1 MNTKILCAWLLL
13 QAYHDYL
20 AFLLMINEAVK
31 GKKVSDDYP
40 VSEVC
45 VVALWMHVRT
55 GHLHLH
61 CHGVYIQGMH
71 TTSHWSKGCCCCI
84 YWTDSVH

>member
-1 MNTKILCAWLLL
+1 MINAESKWRLLLPFLLLSHAQVTRALCLLL

-31 GKKVSDDYP
+31 GKKISDDFP

-45 VVALWMHVRT
+45 VTCTVNVSMYMHVHFT
-55 GHLHLH
+55 VVFYTYL
-61 CHGVYIQGMH
+61 
-71 TTSHWSKGCCCCI
+71 
-84 YWTDSVH
+84 

>member
-1 MNTKILCAWLLL
+1 MVVALAFSASLPCTSNKIFAPCLLL

-31 GKKVSDDYP
+31 GKKISDEFP

-45 VVALWMHVRT
+45 VTCTVNIRMYIRVHVHFT
-55 GHLHLH
+55 VELYKYL
-61 CHGVYIQGMH
+61 
-71 TTSHWSKGCCCCI
+71 
-84 YWTDSVH
+84 